1 MSSTS
6 NSYFNNKKTD
16 LGNELRT
23 SGVHVKCSD
32 NLKKYDLATE
42 LRNSSNMTNGVTGNS
57 NLFTKYKVNGSKN
70 LQNSMAQSQGPAQ
83 PEGSISGKNGEI
95 KNNSA
100 KPQNTEK
107 YYKKNK
113 KSNNLTGIPNTMTPK
128 GGYNKISF
136 HSNFFYSNQN
146 RYCQVYDRVGFQK
159 GEDIQVACRRGIFC
173 VS

>member
-1 MSSTS
+1 MSSTT
-6 NSYFNNKKTD
+6 NSYFNNKKID

-42 LRNSSNMTNGVTGNS
+42 LRNSSNLTNGITGNS

-70 LQNSMAQSQGPAQ
+70 VQACSMAQSQGPAQ
-83 PEGSISGKNGEI
+83 LEGSISGKNGEI
-95 KNNSA
+95 KNNIA
-100 KPQNTEK
+100 KAQNVEK

-136 HSNFFYSNQN
+136 HSKKFYL
-146 RYCQVYDRVGFQK
+146 
-159 GEDIQVACRRGIFC
+159 
-173 VS
+173 